1 MVNISNPMAAASAY
15 SNAAK
20 QAVSGSGETDTTS
33 SSSGGSA
40 AGGGVSFGKM
50 LEGAVKSSMD
60 TIKAGEQASA
70 AAITGKAN
78 LLDVTQAISAAK
90 LTLETTVA
98 VRDNVVDAYN
108 KIMQM
113 PI

>member
-1 MVNISNPMAAASAY
+1 MVNISNPMQAASAY

-20 QAVSGSGETDTTS
+20 AVTGSGETDTTTA
-33 SSSGGSA
+33 GSA
-40 AGGGVSFGKM
+40 GGTGSGGGVSFGKM
-50 LEGAVKSSMD
+50 LEGAVKSSLD
-60 TIKAGEQASA
+60 TVKAGEAASA
-70 AAITGKAN
+70 AAVTGKAN
-78 LLDVTQAISAAK
+78 LLEVTQAITAAK

-98 VRDNVVDAYN
+98 VRDSVVEAYN

>member
-1 MVNISNPMAAASAY
+1 MVNISNPMQAASAY
-15 SNAAK
+15 SNTAK
-20 QAVSGSGETDTTS
+20 QVTDSGDTDTS
-33 SSSGGSA
+33 STGGAA
-40 AGGGVSFGKM
+40 AGGGMSFGKM
-50 LEGAVKSSMD
+50 LEGAVASSMD

-70 AAITGKAN
+70 SAITGKAN

-98 VRDNVVDAYN
+98 VRDNVVEAYN